1 MDLIKLTNT
10 ALGGKAT
17 NVLSN
22 SPAIGQIKRRVDFH
36 GYHSGV
42 MKLMMRTFEDNADN
56 ADTDYSDD
64 DGFHPETPFNHQ
76 QRYWTVKRY

>member
-1 MDLIKLTNT
+1 
-10 ALGGKAT
+10 
-17 NVLSN
+17 
-22 SPAIGQIKRRVDFH
+22 
-36 GYHSGV
+36 
-42 MKLMMRTFEDNADN
+42 MKLMMRMIEDNADN